1 MDRLDPTGEMR
12 RAAATR
18 TAKKLTVAQLRIKL
32 AELGQPT
39 DGTKP
44 VLVAR
49 FVARTTRHLPPPRPG
64 PPAAAKPKARS
75 AKPAAKKPS
84 RAKKPRAK
92 KPARRRRDS
101 DDLAD
106 WLFSDE

>member
-1 MDRLDPTGEMR
+1 MR

-44 VLVAR
+44 VLVER
-49 FVARTTRHLPPPRPG
+49 YVARATR
-64 PPAAAKPKARS
+64 
-75 AKPAAKKPS
+75 
-84 RAKKPRAK
+84 
-92 KPARRRRDS
+92 
-101 DDLAD
+101 
-106 WLFSDE
+106 